1 MSPLSSITQVT
12 AIPTTTLCVPNGTS
26 YQQIYTPQHPG
37 VIVLTPPHH
46 ATGKTLVA
54 ARMEVQI
61 WGRRWCGVDG
71 GVKEEGKKVRGV
83 GKREKGKMVKLLWL
97 IVSIENLEVTIAMP
111 LTR

>member
-26 YQQIYTPQHPG
+26 YQQIYTPQHHG

-71 GVKEEGKKVRGV
+71 LVSQGRGRRR
-83 GKREKGKMVKLLWL
+83 GRG
-97 IVSIENLEVTIAMP
+97 EN
-111 LTR
+111 